1 MLSAADL
8 KAFRTQLLVLANKAE
23 DVRSDLASET
33 DRDTVTAS
41 DAASD
46 LLHPAEIHS
55 RAAEEVVTT
64 QLLGI
69 ETEVQ
74 REALAAIE
82 RIDAGTFGV
91 CAKCGKPIPKARL
104 EALPYTRVCVKCA
117 S

>member
-8 KAFRTQLLVLANKAE
+8 KAFRKELLALINKSE

-33 DRDTVTAS
+33 DRDTVTTS

-74 REALAAIE
+74 REAMAAIE
-82 RIDAGTFGV
+82 RIDAGTYGI
-91 CAKCGKPIPKARL
+91 CARCGKPIPKARL